1 MSKLI
6 KVLMVDDEEQFR
18 ETTRKILNRRG
29 FETIMAA
36 SGEEALEKL
45 DDKPDVV
52 VLDVKM
58 PGMDGHQV
66 LKEIKKRMP
75 LVPVIM
81 LTGHGALP
89 SAREALVQ
97 GAYDY
102 LAKPCDI
109 DLLASKIVDAS
120 HGGAA
125 GDTAVEKSVAAV
137 MIPIEDYTTVR
148 ESDTVRSAVEALK
161 ASFASKI
168 STSRLM
174 ETGHRSVLVFNAAGE
189 LTGVLSI
196 VDLLNGCMPAYL
208 SAPLPSMADA
218 IRYSPMF
225 WSGMFTR
232 AVQELADKRV
242 EALMQPA
249 PDTVEADANLME
261 AAYVMLTN
269 NARRLIVRR
278 KGKVVGVIREQEL
291 FFEMERILRG

>member
-1 MSKLI
+1 MSKII
-6 KVLMVDDEEQFR
+6 KVLMVDDEAKFR

-29 FETIMAA
+29 FETIIAA
-36 SGEEALEKL
+36 DGEEALEKL
-45 DDKPDVV
+45 GENPDVV

-66 LKEIKKRMP
+66 LKEVKKRMP

-109 DLLASKIVDAS
+109 DLLASKIVDAC
-120 HGGAA
+120 HAGACGPA
-125 GDTAVEKSVAAV
+125 IAEKTVAEV
-137 MIPIEDYTTVR
+137 MIPIEDYTTIR
-148 ESDTVRSAVEALK
+148 ESDTVRSAVAALK
-161 ASFASKI
+161 ASFAAKI

-196 VDLLNGCMPAYL
+196 VDLMNGCMPGYL

-232 AVQELADKRV
+232 AVQQMADKRV
-242 EALMQPA
+242 EDLMQPA

-261 AAYVMLTN
+261 AAYTMLSN
-269 NARRLIVRR
+269 NARRLIVRHQ
-278 KGKVVGVIREQEL
+278 GKVVGVIREQEL
-291 FFEMERILRG
+291 FFEIERTLSS